1 MCVCVCVC
9 VCVPWGGREK
19 NGLICRCYTRL
30 TLPPFHLFNERNIRS
45 SNGERFEIGND
56 LLLTHT
62 YGGGKREGGG
72 SRVDGVGRGGGCVFS
87 LKQHNPSPLWIMAIF
102 RDCNSRTNS

>member
-1 MCVCVCVC
+1 M
-9 VCVPWGGREK
+9 CVPWGGGGREE

-62 YGGGKREGGG
+62 HTEVVNWGGGGLDGGWCWREA
-72 SRVDGVGRGGGCVFS
+72 GVCF
-87 LKQHNPSPLWIMAIF
+87 PSSTTTQSFMDHGNFQGL
-102 RDCNSRTNS
+102 

>member
-1 MCVCVCVC
+1 MCVC

-72 SRVDGVGRGGGCVFS
+72 LKGGWCWQGGRVCVFPQATQPQS
-87 LKQHNPSPLWIMAIF
+87 FMDHGNFQGL
-102 RDCNSRTNS
+102 

>member
-1 MCVCVCVC
+1 M
-9 VCVPWGGREK
+9 CVPWGGGREE

-62 YGGGKREGGG
+62 YGGGKLGGGGLEGGWCW
-72 SRVDGVGRGGGCVFS
+72 REAGVCF
-87 LKQHNPSPLWIMAIF
+87 PSSTTTQSFMDHGNFQGL
-102 RDCNSRTNS
+102 

>member
-1 MCVCVCVC
+1 M
-9 VCVPWGGREK
+9 CVPWGGGREE

-62 YGGGKREGGG
+62 YRGGKLGGGGLEGGWCW
-72 SRVDGVGRGGGCVFS
+72 REAGVCF
-87 LKQHNPSPLWIMAIF
+87 PSSTTTQSFMDHGNFQGL
-102 RDCNSRTNS
+102 